1 MKIVKPFDGA
11 VAAERRLVSIMLC
24 IEHGAAAFGPDMAPL
39 PPPHRP
45 WPVISVPPVTT
56 RGLATTVHYRP
67 TVGVVFYTAGE
78 GFDVKQLV
86 TRVSAAL
93 AKVSDAHLKTH
104 RATATTPAVVVRHA
118 NRVAGGNLVVG
129 PKKCFRKPAGAAA
142 DYPARLLMWTP
153 PADRDLPPHYSI
165 RAAFTWVFMPITA
178 ALDVR
183 TFASM
188 SEVNA
193 LVASAFYDGAMI
205 SRHADGSEIFKMAI
219 EDFDFPRAPE
229 SVGAE
234 PAGPKGKGALFVHP
248 GTARVEYVGCHT
260 NLACRQGRPF
270 AQLPARPWNPDDLV
284 LRAPGRFQCCCCD
297 APAAGDALV
306 LFGLRVPASH
316 GHREWFM
323 FASRQG
329 SPILHGENE
338 NKGLLLC
345 VRCWD
350 ALESPACI
358 ATHMAGRVER
368 TVVPLTQAQAC
379 ASIPEYRDLAPILDG
394 VVSPVPNIAGAFT
407 VQTAQG
413 SVVLAGAML
422 GPYPALVV
430 PEVSALRL
438 PVLAGLRIAEAQRE
452 RWAAPAR
459 Q

>member
-1 MKIVKPFDGA
+1 M
-11 VAAERRLVSIMLC
+11 
-24 IEHGAAAFGPDMAPL
+24 
-39 PPPHRP
+39 P
-45 WPVISVPPVTT
+45 WNP
-56 RGLATTVHYRP
+56 
-67 TVGVVFYTAGE
+67 
-78 GFDVKQLV
+78 
-86 TRVSAAL
+86 
-93 AKVSDAHLKTH
+93 
-104 RATATTPAVVVRHA
+104 
-118 NRVAGGNLVVG
+118 
-129 PKKCFRKPAGAAA
+129 
-142 DYPARLLMWTP
+142 
-153 PADRDLPPHYSI
+153 
-165 RAAFTWVFMPITA
+165 
-178 ALDVR
+178 
-183 TFASM
+183 
-188 SEVNA
+188 
-193 LVASAFYDGAMI
+193 
-205 SRHADGSEIFKMAI
+205 
-219 EDFDFPRAPE
+219 
-229 SVGAE
+229 
-234 PAGPKGKGALFVHP
+234 
-248 GTARVEYVGCHT
+248 
-260 NLACRQGRPF
+260 
-270 AQLPARPWNPDDLV
+270 QLPARPWNPDDLV

-345 VRCWD
+345 V
-350 ALESPACI
+350 
-358 ATHMAGRVER
+358 RVER